1 MSAAGPYR
9 ARWADTAEM
18 TARVE
23 DWRAL
28 AARAA
33 EPNVFADP
41 DYVLPALRHLGDADV
56 RFLIVERERAGGDQ
70 LAGVLPL
77 RLTRRL
83 WGVPLLLA
91 LHHLPYGPHGT
102 PLIDAENAQAICA
115 ALIEALAEGPAPAA
129 LLLPHLVEDGAF
141 ATALAAALDT
151 AGRRIARFEPFARA
165 AMKPAPAERAGYL
178 AGALSKHRRRRIEG
192 QRRKLEAEGGPVTVH
207 PAPGDA
213 AADALERFLALEAAG
228 WKGARGTAAGRSE
241 SLAAFFRESTAR
253 LAARGRAE
261 VIELRQGA
269 DTIAA
274 GVLLR
279 HGPHA
284 WFYKTAY
291 DEHLARHS
299 PGVLLD
305 LAASEH
311 LLADPGISIGDS
323 LATVSDPYFERMW
336 RERLPMADWLVEITP
351 EDNRFAL
358 ARWLEGLRRRVRAR
372 LKAWVL
378 AFRQWRGRL

>member
-1 MSAAGPYR
+1 MSARGAYR
-9 ARWADTAEM
+9 ARWADAAEM
-18 TARVE
+18 ETRVQ

-41 DYVLPALRHLGDADV
+41 DYVLPALRHLGGAGV
-56 RFLIVERERAGGDQ
+56 RFLIVERVGDAAAE

-77 RLTRRL
+77 RLTRTR
-83 WGVPLLLA
+83 WGVPLRLA
-91 LHHLPYGPHGT
+91 LHHLPYAPHGAPLVDGADT
-102 PLIDAENAQAICA
+102 PAICA
-115 ALIEALAEGPAPAA
+115 ALIEALAAGPAPAA

-141 ATALAAALDT
+141 AAALRL
-151 AGRRIARFEPFARA
+151 ALQSGGRRIARFEPFARA

-178 AGALSKHRRRRIEG
+178 AEALSKHRRRRLEG
-192 QRRKLEAEGGPVTVH
+192 QRRKLEAEGGPVVTEIATGTAVS
-207 PAPGDA
+207 A
-213 AADALERFLALEAAG
+213 ALERFLALEAAG
-228 WKGARGTAAGRSE
+228 WKGARGTAAGRNE
-241 SLAAFFRESTAR
+241 SLAAFFRDSTAR

-261 VIELRQGA
+261 VIELRQA
-269 DTIAA
+269 PDTVAV

-279 HGPHA
+279 DGPQA

-291 DEHLARHS
+291 DERLARHS

-305 LAASEH
+305 LAASAH
-311 LLADPGISIGDS
+311 LLADPGITVGDS

-351 EDNRFAL
+351 ADNRFAL
-358 ARWLEGLRRRVRAR
+358 ARWLEGLRRRLRAR
-372 LKAWVL
+372 LKASVL
-378 AFRQWRGRL
+378 AFRQWRGRP